1 MPKFQK
7 EFPKNAK
14 QYVDPSFDE
23 AYKKKHPVGYWILV
37 ACGIGVLILPLII
50 WILVTGIWYPAPN
63 SGFSVMAIAG
73 CFIIGIGFF
82 NIVAAFIGQ
91 YLGHWVT
98 AGCLFLGSVLVSI
111 SLFIMYKPNVYAL
124 FDEYMVTYYF
134 VTILFLV
141 VLLIFYVSF
150 RYGVDSWLRNKRVAK
165 GTIKKLKKGKKNFWW
180 YEALNATVGM
190 GLIYHI
196 NKLFTILYLLELAL
210 ALLFGWLRF
219 MVPVITVL
227 YVVISIIIAVM
238 LLFSAVQKNIDAYGT
253 PVILLRRNE
262 RGGFDSSILDLGL
275 MVFPLG
281 IAYAHILVMLDAI
294 KLS

>member
-14 QYVDPSFDE
+14 QYVDPSSDE
-23 AYKKKHPVGYWILV
+23 AFKKKHPVGYWFLV
-37 ACGIGVLILPLII
+37 ACGIGVLILPMVI
-50 WILVTGIWYPAPN
+50 WILATGIWYPAPN
-63 SGFSVMAIAG
+63 SGFAVMAMAG

-98 AGCLFLGSVLVSI
+98 AGCLLLGGVLVSI
-111 SLFIMYKPNVYAL
+111 SLFVMYKPNVYAL

-134 VTILFLV
+134 VTILFLA

-180 YEALNATVGM
+180 YEALNETVGM
-190 GLIYHI
+190 GFIYHI

-210 ALLFGWLRF
+210 VLIFGWLRF

-238 LLFSAVQKNIDAYGT
+238 LLFSSVQKNIDVHGT

-262 RGGFDSSILDLGL
+262 RRGFDSSIFDLF
-275 MVFPLG
+275 MVIFPLLVG
-281 IAYAHILVMLDAI
+281 YAHILVMLDAI